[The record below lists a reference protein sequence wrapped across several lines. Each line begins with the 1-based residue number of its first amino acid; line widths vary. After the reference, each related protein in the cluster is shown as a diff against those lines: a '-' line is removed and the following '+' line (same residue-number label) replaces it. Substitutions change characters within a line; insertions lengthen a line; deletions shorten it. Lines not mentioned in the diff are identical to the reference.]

1 MPLSAYRY
9 AGNFLVQAGGQA
21 DVQHQNMGALEIH
34 VNPLV
39 PGGQDVLSRAMQEFT
54 VPGREIGT
62 AELPFINGNSKYLTR
77 PTALGNISATY
88 RDFVNLPAR
97 HVLHEWFRAG
107 FDEATGLMLPES
119 QRKLTGFLVLFSTNA
134 VQERTALLE
143 GLMLVKEP
151 ETVIN
156 YTTGEHIAMQVDI
169 SIDRVL
175 WQPNLAA
182 ATVQS
187 A

>member
-1 MPLSAYRY
+1 MPLSSYRY

-34 VNPLV
+34 INPLV
-39 PGGQDVLSRAMQEFT
+39 PGGQDVLARALQEFT
-54 VPGREIGT
+54 IPGREIGT
-62 AELPFINGNSKYLTR
+62 AELPYLNGNVKYLTR
-77 PTALGNISATY
+77 PNALANISATY

-97 HVLHEWFRAG
+97 HVLSEWFRAG

-119 QRKLTGFLVLFSTNA
+119 LRKVTGYYVLFSTDA
-134 VQERTALLE
+134 TQERTALLE
-143 GLMLVKEP
+143 GLMLVKKP
-151 ETVIN
+151 EIAIN
-156 YTTGEHIAMQVDI
+156 YTTGEVVAMQVDI
-169 SIDRVL
+169 SVDRIVE
-175 WQPNLAA
+175 QPNMAA